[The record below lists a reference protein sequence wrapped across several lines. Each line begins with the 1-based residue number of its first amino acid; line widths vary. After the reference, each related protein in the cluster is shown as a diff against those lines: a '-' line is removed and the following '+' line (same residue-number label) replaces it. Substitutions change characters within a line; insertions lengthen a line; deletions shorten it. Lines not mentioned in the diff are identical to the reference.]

1 MIALMN
7 AKKKKAEIRLY
18 VEPTTDRLVKTLAG
32 LTDQTVSELVENALK
47 EYLPQKYQILVEKHR
62 LDQLDE

>member
-1 MIALMN
+1 MIALMS
-7 AKKKKAEIRLY
+7 AKKKKAELRLY
-18 VEPTTDRLVKTLAG
+18 VESSTDRLVKTLAG

-47 EYLPQKYQILVEKHR
+47 EYLPQKYQNLVEKHR

>member
-1 MIALMN
+1 MIALMS
-7 AKKKKAEIRLY
+7 AKKKKAELRLY
-18 VEPTTDRLVKTLAG
+18 VEPSTDRLVKTLAG

-47 EYLPQKYQILVEKHR
+47 EYLRQKYQNLVEKHR

>member
-7 AKKKKAEIRLY
+7 AKKKKAELRLY

-47 EYLPQKYQILVEKHR
+47 EYLPQKYQNLVEKHR

>member
-1 MIALMN
+1 MS
-7 AKKKKAEIRLY
+7 AKKKKAELRLY

-47 EYLPQKYQILVEKHR
+47 EYLPEKYRSLVEKHR
-62 LDQLDE
+62 LDQLEN

>member
-1 MIALMN
+1 MN
-7 AKKKKAEIRLY
+7 AKKKKAELRLY
-18 VEPTTDRLVKTLAG
+18 VEPSTERLVKTLAG

-47 EYLPQKYQILVEKHR
+47 EYLPEKYRNLVEKHR